1 MPPPIHRMLPSLQA
15 DLDSFMV
22 RSHLLGMLARRILG
36 VVVGLAVLK
45 NGKSTSTVL
54 RSAPVPL
61 GDRFDS
67 SSSSTGGDESHA
79 RSGAERRCV
88 RLFAGSSE
96 GEFTANRRQLCQGP
110 RPASSLRAAPAK
122 QGMEAARSA
131 AVGADIAH
139 FLNSLEGHKNAKLAS
154 DAPRSAPVPLA
165 EGCDGWAGG
174 QKGGMGFSC
183 GAARSAAAFL
193 CLKRLTWRK
202 KCANRRQCG
211 RGSGAKRRYRCV
223 FDSRQLHG
231 QKFSKSTPNA
241 PRLAPSILVHRLD
254 EPTET
259 VIQPPFSSH
268 FSAQGAPSST
278 ALGDEYMYRHP
289 PSEAPPPSNASS
301 GIDRATLLEP
311 YPPLATPTILVSTNF
326 NISQPLGTE
335 IT

>member
-1 MPPPIHRMLPSLQA
+1 RCRVAQEAENMNPVEPLPRGGAAHYRVNRLNVDSESLRYDGATSAEGLA

-96 GEFTANRRQLCQGP
+96 GEFTANRRQLCQG
-110 RPASSLRAAPAK
+110 
-122 QGMEAARSA
+122 
-131 AVGADIAH
+131 
-139 FLNSLEGHKNAKLAS
+139 HKNAKLAS

-174 QKGGMGFSC
+174 QKGGMGSSC

-193 CLKRLTWRK
+193 CLK
-202 KCANRRQCG
+202 
-211 RGSGAKRRYRCV
+211 
-223 FDSRQLHG
+223 QLHG

-311 YPPLATPTILVSTNF
+311 LAPLATPSILVSTDL